1 MTEQMQHNDRRKMFR
16 RKEDRKRARE
26 RKKSKSVE
34 TFFRNTLRSNLE
46 LTSLADTKASILIS
60 VNGFILTV
68 IITASGLQA
77 FQQNMIY
84 AFIAMIVTSVLAIL
98 FSVMSILPRYKKEIV
113 EKKYLDDYES
123 ALYFQDISSR
133 APNEYV
139 SYVKDILKSN
149 DATRTHMIK
158 HLHMLGSE
166 LCKKHRWLR
175 RAYVIFIFGLV
186 VSVTL
191 AVYENM

>member
-1 MTEQMQHNDRRKMFR
+1 MTDKIPQIERRKSYR
-16 RKEDRKRARE
+16 RKDDKKRE
-26 RKKSKSVE
+26 KEKKKSKSVE

-77 FQQNMIY
+77 FQDNMIY
-84 AFIAMIVTSVLAIL
+84 AFISMIVTSVFAIFFAVL
-98 FSVMSILPRYKKEIV
+98 SILPRYKNEIV
-113 EKKYLDDYES
+113 GKKYIDNYDS
-123 ALYFQDISSR
+123 ALYFQDISSHS
-133 APNEYV
+133 PDEYV
-139 SYVKDILKSN
+139 SYVKGILKN
-149 DATRTHMIK
+149 NETMQTHIIK

-175 RAYVIFIFGLV
+175 RAYMIFIFGLL
-186 VSVTL
+186 VSVSL
-191 AVYENM
+191 AIYESG